1 MSANPE
7 KTEPAF
13 LIVDGKRAISLERS
27 VTTIGRKPDNHI
39 VINDQHVS
47 RYHAQI
53 RKINNSFVLMDLE
66 STVGTSINGKKVS
79 QAFLKNGDVI
89 SIGGIPLLFGIGTTK
104 IPLEYPT
111 SDTQNSAAS
120 ITDTI
125 QLDQADDYLDL
136 FNTSQENKTPPQDNK
151 RLNQ

>member
-1 MSANPE
+1 MCANPK

-13 LIVDGKRAISLERS
+13 VIVEGKRAISLERS
-27 VTTIGRKPDNHI
+27 ITTIGRKPDNHI

-53 RKINNSFVLMDLE
+53 RKVNDSYVLIDLE
-66 STVGTSINGKKVS
+66 STVGTSINGSKVS
-79 QAFLKNGDVI
+79 QAFLKDGDVI

-104 IPLEYPT
+104 TPLEYPT
-111 SDTQNSAAS
+111 TDSHNSAAS

-125 QLDQADDYLDL
+125 KLEQADDYLDL
-136 FNTSQENKTPPQDNK
+136 FNTTQENEKTPRDNK
-151 RLNQ
+151 

>member
-1 MSANPE
+1 MSTYPE
-7 KTEPAF
+7 NTKPAF
-13 LIVDGKRAISLERS
+13 LIVEGKRAISLERS
-27 VTTIGRKPDNHI
+27 ITTIGRKPDNHI

-53 RKINNSFVLMDLE
+53 HKINDSFVLIDLE
-66 STVGTSINGKKVS
+66 STVGTSINGIKVS
-79 QAFLKNGDVI
+79 QAFLKEGDVI
-89 SIGGIPLLFGIGTTK
+89 SIGGIPLLFGIGTPK

-111 SDTQNSAAS
+111 TSPQNRAAD

-136 FNTSQENKTPPQDNK
+136 FNTPQENETPPQDKN
-151 RLNQ
+151 

>member
-7 KTEPAF
+7 KTKPAF
-13 LIVDGKRAISLERS
+13 LIVEGKRAISLERS

-39 VINDQHVS
+39 VIKDQHVS

-53 RKINNSFVLMDLE
+53 RRINDSFVLIDLE

-79 QAFLKNGDVI
+79 EAFLKEGDVI
-89 SIGGIPLLFGIGTTK
+89 SIGGIPLLFGIGTPKT
-104 IPLEYPT
+104 PLEYPT
-111 SDTQNSAAS
+111 TGPQYTAAGL
-120 ITDTI
+120 TDTI

-136 FNTSQENKTPPQDNK
+136 FNTPQENETPPQDQN
-151 RLNQ
+151 